1 LFGKKKRQRIGDNI
15 MTREEELKQLAV
27 FIDSGRVTHLPPD
40 ERGPEMVY
48 SAWGKPHKAKKAKK
62 KAKKKQKKT

>member
-1 LFGKKKRQRIGDNI
+1 

-48 SAWGKPHKAKKAKK
+48 SAWGKPHKVKKAKK